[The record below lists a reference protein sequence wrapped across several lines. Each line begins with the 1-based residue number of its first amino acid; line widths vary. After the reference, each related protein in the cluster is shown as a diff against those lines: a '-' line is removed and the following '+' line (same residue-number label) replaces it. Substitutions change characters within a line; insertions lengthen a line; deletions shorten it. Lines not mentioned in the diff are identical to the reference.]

1 MKRTAFSSRRARAWR
16 TTLSS
21 LWIGMSITLCSQA
34 LAQQAPSAQSASEPP
49 CKVLDP
55 ELASGGYTG
64 RCANGLANDS
74 QALVR
79 PSQNGGASYL
89 GALVNGR
96 KQGQGTK
103 RYANGDLYS
112 GTWLADQRSGTGR
125 YVYGADSPW
134 QGDVYEGGWQ
144 ADKMHG
150 FGIYQWAHGD
160 RYVGPW
166 DNGIPQGPMTAGQ
179 ARRAVYLER
188 FLTDLSQTHGVVC
201 SAPSQ
206 PRTDLQG
213 ARGEVRAQV
222 GDRIQV
228 ELSNDRRTLWQLVS
242 YWKPCK

>member
-1 MKRTAFSSRRARAWR
+1 MKTTVFSWGCSFARRAA
-16 TTLSS
+16 LQS
-21 LWIGMSITLCSQA
+21 LWIGVSMTVCSQA
-34 LAQQAPSAQSASEPP
+34 WTQTAPVQSVPEPA

-55 ELASGGYTG
+55 ELASGRYTG
-64 RCANGLANDS
+64 RCVNGLANDS

-79 PSQNGGASYL
+79 PDPSGGASYL
-89 GALVNGR
+89 GAFVDGR

-112 GTWLADQRSGTGR
+112 GTWQADQRSGTGR

-134 QGDVYEGGWQ
+134 QGDVYEGEWL

-150 FGIYQWAHGD
+150 SGIYQWAHGD
-160 RYVGPW
+160 RYTGPW
-166 DNGIPQGPMTAGQ
+166 TNGIPQGAMTGGQ

-188 FLTDLSQTHGVVC
+188 FLVDLAQTHGVVC

-206 PRTDLQG
+206 PRADLQG
-213 ARGEVRAQV
+213 ARGEVRARV

-242 YWKPCK
+242 YWKPCKT